1 MSSPETSF
9 HRRPNALTIAGFDP
23 SGGAGVLADVRTF
36 AAFGFQTSA
45 AITSITFQNT
55 ARVFGASHQTGEAVR
70 AQVLPLLDE
79 STFACAKIGMLP
91 TRAVV
96 WEVARLFGENDLPRP
111 VLDPVMMSSSGH
123 ELMDEGAL
131 DAYVEELLPLAQLL
145 TPNIPEAE
153 TLTGITITSE
163 GDMRRAATI
172 IRELGAR
179 AVLIKGGHLKKQEA
193 GGRRQE
199 TGGKGQEGGSPTISE
214 GSNAECSDQESG
226 TDQTPDESDEAIDVL
241 DNDGK
246 VTVFREKRVSGAALR
261 GTGCILSAAIAAG
274 LGQEKT
280 LEDSVSAAK
289 SFVFEAIRNSAHVTR
304 TVGAKDDR
312 N

>member
-193 GGRRQE
+193 GGR
-199 TGGKGQEGGSPTISE
+199 GQEGGSPTISE